1 MKILKQQFKIFKDE
15 RRKTQKPQKND
26 IKIEKTTKNT
36 KNNKIGNQ
44 TGKKLECLQAKTGNH
59 EPLKFLKWTIVKQHG
74 EEKRQEG

>member
-15 RRKTQKPQKND
+15 RRKTQKPQKNN

-44 TGKKLECLQAKTGNH
+44 TEKS
-59 EPLKFLKWTIVKQHG
+59 WSVYKQ
-74 EEKRQEG
+74 KRETMNISNF